1 MISFQVKWRLSIL
14 WSKLNFRDLI
24 VFIYIVMLFK
34 IINNVTSYIS
44 LDASKQN
51 LLLDSKINPRH
62 FTKNGE
68 DPIGR

>member
-1 MISFQVKWRLSIL
+1 
-14 WSKLNFRDLI
+14 
-24 VFIYIVMLFK
+24 VFIYIIMLFK